1 MTANFPQFG
10 LVTFDQVNVLD
21 SLLARHSWDELR
33 YSFKNKSWVCTWTWL
48 EKGFLSDDIKKW
60 SDSLLS
66 EFSTEFAFSHA
77 LNEAAMSLLQKTSVA
92 GTRQVASGA
101 FLARGLQSYQ
111 AALLLLERGMLAD
124 ARNVIRSIVE
134 TAVTIAGLA
143 FVHDMPSR
151 LAADNNKHYKALAT
165 ILLENPLF
173 ADLMPATEKERL
185 RLLLSKAETYMQKP
199 AKLGLE
205 QVANEVGLGR
215 FYNLTYRPLSGDAA
229 HATVDSMRRH
239 IESIEGGGQKLIFKP
254 QVFDLVQTLRFA
266 ASAIITCFE
275 AAAESFSSDEMRAFA
290 DGWSARQFE
299 ELGNPD
305 E

>member
-1 MTANFPQFG
+1 
-10 LVTFDQVNVLD
+10 VD
-21 SLLARHSWDELR
+21 
-33 YSFKNKSWVCTWTWL
+33 WL
-48 EKGFLSDDIKKW
+48 EKGFLSDDIRTW
-60 SDSLLS
+60 SDSLLKELS
-66 EFSTEFAFSHA
+66 KEFAFAHE
-77 LNEAAMSLLQKTSVA
+77 LNEAAMSLLQKTSVTGA
-92 GTRQVASGA
+92 RQVASGA

-124 ARNVIRSIVE
+124 ARNVVRSIVE

-143 FVHDMPSR
+143 FLHDMPRR

-165 ILLENPLF
+165 IMLENPLF
-173 ADLMPATEKERL
+173 EDVMPTGEKEGL
-185 RLLLSKAETYMQKP
+185 RQLLSEAETYMQKP

-229 HATVDSMRRH
+229 HATVDSMKRH
-239 IESIEGGGQKLIFKP
+239 IESVDGGGQKLIFKP
-254 QVFDLVQTLRFA
+254 QVIDLVPTLRFA

-275 AAAESFSSDEMRAFA
+275 AAAESLGNDEMQTFA
-290 DGWSARQFE
+290 DGWSARQFK
-299 ELGNPD
+299 ELGHPD